1 MSISEQIKS
10 RLDIVELIGESVTL
24 RKSGKS
30 YTGFCPF
37 HSNTRTPS
45 FVVFPD
51 SQSWRCFGACAEG
64 GDIFGF
70 VMKKEGLDFRE
81 ALVRLAERAGV
92 RLDEVTPKTSSDSQ
106 ERLSNLLQAAADY
119 YHQLLLH
126 APQAEQARQYLS
138 GRDIPAATI
147 ETFQL
152 GYALESWDSCRNHF
166 QMQGYNADELL
177 AVGLL
182 SENPERHSR
191 YDRFRNRVMIPIA
204 DETGRVI
211 GFGARTLDKDGQP
224 KYLNSPETPL
234 FIKGH
239 TLFGLHLARR
249 HIREARQVV
258 IVEGYMDMIAAWQA
272 GFQNVVAQM
281 GTALT
286 PEQLNVLKRYTR
298 RFTIA
303 LDGDPAGA
311 KATLRSLE
319 VARQSLDREA
329 DVSGFDIR
337 GLVQQEGRLK
347 ADIRVVSLPAGYD
360 PDSLIRRAPDHW
372 AKLVEQA
379 RPVVAFVIETLC
391 QDLDRHD
398 PKAKSAIVQ
407 QVMPLIQ
414 DVADPV
420 ERDHYRQLLARSVQ
434 IDERV
439 LRQMMAPAGK
449 QPPTLSSA
457 TKPPPPLNGVRF
469 SLASREADYLRQCL
483 LHPQLIS
490 KIDGRLSLHQ
500 QSAVTPDDF
509 AATEDKA
516 LHHFL
521 RQQSHRV
528 ASVDELWDIL
538 DDFLISRA
546 KILLNGPQRLELEPE
561 RLPDRLT
568 LTILDI
574 RLEKINRL
582 LKEVQQLVKEAIEQ
596 QNQEALEMYRQQ
608 LRQIPQQLQSINRA
622 KWAMSAS
629 GRRQTEESNAT

>member
-10 RLDIVELIGESVTL
+10 RLDIVEFIGESVPL
-24 RKSGKS
+24 RKAGKS

-64 GDIFGF
+64 GDVFGF

-92 RLDEVTPKTSSDSQ
+92 RLEEVTPKANQDSQ
-106 ERLSNLLQAAADY
+106 ERLYQLLRAAADY
-119 YHQLLLH
+119 YHHLLLH

-138 GRDIPAATI
+138 GRALPAATI

-152 GYALESWDSCRNHF
+152 GYALDSWDSCRNHF
-166 QMQGYNADELL
+166 QMQGYNDDELV

-204 DETGRVI
+204 DETGRII

-234 FIKGH
+234 FSKGH
-239 TLFGLHLARR
+239 ILFGLHLARR
-249 HIREARQVV
+249 HIREARQAV
-258 IVEGYMDMIAAWQA
+258 IVEGYLDMISAWQA

-286 PEQLNVLKRYTR
+286 PEQLNGLKRYTR
-298 RFTIA
+298 RFIIA

-319 VARQSLDREA
+319 VARQTLDREA

-379 RPVVAFVIETLC
+379 RPVVTFVIETLC
-391 QDLDRHD
+391 QEIDYND

-407 QVMPLIQ
+407 QVIPLIQ
-414 DVADPV
+414 DIADPV

-434 IDERV
+434 IDERI

-449 QPPTLSSA
+449 RPPTQSP
-457 TKPPPPLNGVRF
+457 TIKPAIPLNGIRL
-469 SLASREADYLRQCL
+469 SLASREADYLRHCL
-483 LHPQLIS
+483 LHPQLIT
-490 KIDGRLSLHQ
+490 KIDGRLSIHH
-500 QSAVTPDDF
+500 QSAVTPADF
-509 AATEDKA
+509 ATTEDKA
-516 LHHFL
+516 LQHFL
-521 RQQSHRV
+521 GQQGQRV

-546 KILLNGPQRLELEPE
+546 KNLLSGPQRLELEPE

-574 RLEKINRL
+574 RLEKMNRL
-582 LKEVQQLVKEAIEQ
+582 LKEVQQLFKEAAEQ

-608 LRQIPQQLQSINRA
+608 LREIPQQLQSINRA

-629 GRRQTEESNAT
+629 GRRQTEENNAT